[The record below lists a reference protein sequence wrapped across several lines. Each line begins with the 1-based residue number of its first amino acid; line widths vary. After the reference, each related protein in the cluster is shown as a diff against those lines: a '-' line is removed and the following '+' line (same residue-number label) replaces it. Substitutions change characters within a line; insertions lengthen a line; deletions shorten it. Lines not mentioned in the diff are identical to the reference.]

1 MEEKIKLAGKYDIQD
16 HKLIRAKT
24 KKPLKAT
31 IRYSEEMG
39 TIYFRFE
46 NAESYAIT
54 NAVDVTPDFSLPLEQ
69 AKDSFR
75 DAVVEA
81 LTESTWE
88 GDCPLMELDR
98 KFLIGTAE
106 WFADK
111 VFRKRAIEEIEYCC

>member
-1 MEEKIKLAGKYDIQD
+1 MEQKIKLAGEYDIQD
-16 HKLIRAKT
+16 HRLTRAKI

-54 NAVDVTPDFSLPLEQ
+54 DAIDVAPDFTLPLEQ
-69 AKDSFR
+69 AKGEFR

-81 LTESTWE
+81 LAESTWG

-106 WFADK
+106 YVADK
-111 VFRKRAIEEIEYCC
+111 IFRRRAVEEIEYCC